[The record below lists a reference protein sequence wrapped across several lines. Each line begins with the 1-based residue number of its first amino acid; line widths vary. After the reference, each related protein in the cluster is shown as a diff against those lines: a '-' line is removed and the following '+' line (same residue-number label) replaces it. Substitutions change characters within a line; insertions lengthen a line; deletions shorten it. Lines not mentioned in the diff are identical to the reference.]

1 MRFQAKALNKDGTVL
16 TLTLEAADSLE
27 ANQTIA
33 GQGLSLLSLKRESGL
48 LSQLMARK
56 TRFPLSLFCQE
67 LKVLLAA
74 GVSLVE
80 ALDTLAERESK
91 LQLKMII
98 TRLTTLLKEGH
109 TLADA
114 MERIPEAFPP
124 LFSASVRASETSGE
138 IVAALERYLAYQ
150 GQIDIIRKKII
161 SASVYPAM
169 IILFGGAVLLFMLG
183 YVVPRFSTIYAD
195 RGEAV
200 SQASRVL
207 LVTGQFIAAHG
218 YAIAG
223 YAAALLIGIWLWL
236 RQTSAR
242 ARLLALVHR
251 IPALG
256 EKIRTFQLARLYR
269 TLGMLL
275 RGGIPAVSAL
285 DMASGIL
292 EPGLRHK
299 LELARSA
306 VAEGK
311 PLSEAFQQNGLS
323 TPVAYRLI
331 RVAEQ
336 TGSMSE
342 MLESAAAFHEEE
354 LARDVDLFT
363 RLFEPILMMAIG
375 LMVGAIV
382 LLMYMPIFELAGS
395 IE

>member
-1 MRFQAKALNKDGTVL
+1 MRFQAKALNKEGTVL
-16 TLTLEAADSLE
+16 TLTLEAADPHDAS
-27 ANQTIA
+27 QVIA
-33 GQGLSLLSLKRESGL
+33 GQGLSLLNLKRESGL
-48 LSQLMARK
+48 LAQLMPRK
-56 TRFPLSLFCQE
+56 TRFPLSLFSQE

-91 LQLKMII
+91 MQLRTII
-98 TRLTTLLKEGH
+98 VRLTTLIKEGYA
-109 TLADA
+109 LADA

-150 GQIDIIRKKII
+150 GQIDIIRKKIV
-161 SASVYPAM
+161 SASVYPVM

-200 SQASRVL
+200 SQASRML
-207 LVTGQFIAAHG
+207 LLSGQFISAHG

-223 YAAALLIGIWLWL
+223 YGAALLAGIWVWL
-236 RQTSAR
+236 RQHSAR
-242 ARLLALVHR
+242 SWLIALLHQ

-256 EKIRTFQLARLYR
+256 EKLRTFQLARLYR

-275 RGGIPAVSAL
+275 RGGIPAVGAL

-292 EPGLRHK
+292 EPGLRDK
-299 LELARSA
+299 LALARGA

-311 PLSEAFQQNGLS
+311 PLSEAFQRHGLS

-354 LARDVDLFT
+354 LARDVDLFA